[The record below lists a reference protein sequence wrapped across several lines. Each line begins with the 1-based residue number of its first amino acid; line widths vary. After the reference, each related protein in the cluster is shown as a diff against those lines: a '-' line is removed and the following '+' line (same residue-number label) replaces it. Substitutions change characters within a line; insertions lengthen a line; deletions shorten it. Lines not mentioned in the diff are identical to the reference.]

1 MRSMGSLRAALV
13 ALQLFAATASWADA
27 PRLPP
32 SGRVRLEVADGDIR
46 NVIRLLGEAG
56 QVNLVM
62 SEDVRG
68 KVSLKVDDVDWREAL
83 GVVLAQQNLG
93 IEKMGNVIFVD
104 TLSNLTHRS
113 EMRSRRIESQ
123 KEAAPLAMVIIPV
136 RYAKAESLVPIV
148 RGMLSPRGTVAVDK
162 RTNSL
167 IVTDRAAEAIKE
179 RFAL

>member
-1 MRSMGSLRAALV
+1 MASLRAGLLALHLV
-13 ALQLFAATASWADA
+13 AATAAWADA

-32 SGRVRLEVADGDIR
+32 NGRVRLEVVDGYIR

-56 QVNLVM
+56 QVNLVL

-68 KVSLKVDDVDWREAL
+68 KVTLKVDDVDWREAL
-83 GVVLAQQNLG
+83 GSVLAQRKLG
-93 IEKMGNVIFVD
+93 IERMGNVIFVD
-104 TLSNLTHRS
+104 TLEHLTHRS

-123 KEAAPLAMVIIPV
+123 KEAGPLAMVIIPV

-148 RGMLSPRGTVAVDK
+148 RGLLSPRGTVAVDK

-167 IVTDRAAEAIKE
+167 IVTDAAAEAIRE